1 MTPHDFRKLALQ
13 LPDVV
18 ESAHVGH
25 PDFRVRGRVFA
36 TLGYPS
42 DEFATIMLPPTEQ
55 AEIIKE
61 DSRAFAPAKGAWGLR
76 GSTTVH
82 LKFADSKLVKKALS
96 AAWAHKSSA
105 PARSPRTR
113 SSGRAR

>member
-1 MTPHDFRKLALQ
+1 MTPHAFRTLALQ

-25 PDFRVRGRVFA
+25 PDFRVRGKVFA

-42 DEFATIMLPPTEQ
+42 DEFATIMLTPTEQ
-55 AEIIKE
+55 AEIIE
-61 DSRAFAPAKGAWGLR
+61 EGSGAFAAANGAWGVR
-76 GSTTVH
+76 GSTNVH
-82 LKFADSKLVKKALS
+82 LKFADPKLVKKALS

-105 PARSPRTR
+105 PARSRRTR
-113 SSGRAR
+113 SSGRTK